1 MSCYNRPMTTGSGL
15 LEGLNPAQKDAVET
29 VDGPLLIVAG
39 PGSGKTRVI
48 THRIAYLVREYEI
61 SPFNIL
67 AMTFTNK
74 AAKEMRERLDR
85 LVGYRSDALTVGTF
99 HSFCAKLLRIDG
111 QHLGLDPNYSIY
123 DADDQGTIIKQSME
137 LADID
142 PKRVPPRA
150 VLSTISKAKNQLW
163 DSRAMTKNADPDNY
177 FEETCARI
185 YHHYEEILTR
195 NNALDFD
202 DLIMKSVQLLREFP
216 EVRKKYQDRYQYIM
230 VDEFQDTNIA
240 QYQLARFLAESHQNI
255 CVVGDPDQSIYSWRS
270 ADIRN
275 ILSFQQDYPKS
286 KTITLDQNY
295 RSTSTILE
303 AAKNM
308 ISINGRRIQNDLFTD
323 NDKGDLVEVRE
334 AYDEGEEASFVI
346 SESER
351 LVRENGFK
359 PGDCAVMY
367 RINAQSRALEE
378 ACLHQGTK
386 YRLVGGIR
394 FYKRREVKA
403 LMAYLHMVHNPHDD
417 VNVGRVI
424 NVPPRG
430 IGAKSMQQMA
440 DWARSKDLP
449 MFSAMQE
456 VAAAR
461 LADEA
466 CPVDIT
472 KRAATSIADFAV
484 MMEKLIEFS
493 KQVPVVDLV
502 DRVVEDTG
510 FRSYIQNDDD
520 RPQER
525 WENVLEL
532 RNTAQEFNAETPPDG
547 LATLLER
554 LSLVADVD
562 SYEDAEDSITLITLH
577 QAKGLEFPVVFIV
590 GMEEGL
596 LPHSRSIDSEDQLEE
611 ERRLCYVGMTR
622 AEKRLYLTRAFH
634 RTVFGSSQVGHASR
648 FLRDIPA
655 ELITSGGGVSA
666 SNGGPTGKG
675 FADKPGERQSF
686 RFRKDRKGWSEW
698 QAPTPVIN
706 RRQPATSRP
715 ILEVGDSVRHN
726 AFGEGVVTGV
736 DVTASDTEVTIEF
749 EAGVGQKRLL
759 LSFAP
764 IEKLG

>member
-1 MSCYNRPMTTGSGL
+1 MTTGSGL

-48 THRIAYLVREYEI
+48 THRIAYLVREYDI
-61 SPFNIL
+61 SPYNIL

-85 LVGYRSDALTVGTF
+85 LVGYRSEALTVGTF

-111 QHLGLDPNYSIY
+111 QHLGLEPNYSIY
-123 DADDQGTIIKQSME
+123 DADDQATIIKQSME
-137 LADID
+137 LADVD
-142 PKRVPPRA
+142 PKRNPPRA
-150 VLSTISKAKNQLW
+150 ILGAISKAKNKLW
-163 DSRAMTKNADPDNY
+163 DSRAMTKNADPDNF
-177 FEETCARI
+177 FEETCARV

-202 DLIMKSVQLLREFP
+202 DLLMKSVQLLREFP
-216 EVRKKYQDRYQYIM
+216 EVRKKYQERYQYIM

-303 AAKNM
+303 AAKKM

-323 NDKGDLVEVRE
+323 NPKGDLVEVRE
-334 AYDEGEEASFVI
+334 AYDEAEEASFVI

-351 LVRENGFK
+351 LVREDGFK

-378 ACLHQGTK
+378 ACLHQGAK

-394 FYKRREVKA
+394 FYHRREVKD
-403 LMAYLHMVHNPHDD
+403 LMAYLQMVHNPHDD

-440 DWARSKDLP
+440 GWARGKDLP

-461 LADEA
+461 LAGEA

-484 MMEKLIEFS
+484 TMEKLIELS

-577 QAKGLEFPVVFIV
+577 QAKGLEFPVVFMV

-634 RTVFGSSQVGHASR
+634 RTVFGSSQAGHASR
-648 FLRDIPA
+648 FLRDIPP

-666 SNGGPTGKG
+666 SNGGTTRKS
-675 FADKPGERQSF
+675 FADKPGERKRSS
-686 RFRKDRKGWSEW
+686 WNEW

-706 RRQPATSRP
+706 RNQPATSRP
-715 ILEVGDSVRHN
+715 TLEVGDSVRHN
-726 AFGEGVVTGV
+726 SFGDGVVTGV
-736 DVTASDTEVTIEF
+736 EVTVSDTEVTIEF
-749 EAGVGQKRLL
+749 EGGVGVKRLL